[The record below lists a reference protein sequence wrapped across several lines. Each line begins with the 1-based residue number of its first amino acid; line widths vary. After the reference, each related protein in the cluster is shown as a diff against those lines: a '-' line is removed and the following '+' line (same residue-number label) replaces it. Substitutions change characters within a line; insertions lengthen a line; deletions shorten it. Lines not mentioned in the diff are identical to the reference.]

1 MSYFRGDD
9 FRQDYAKLGML
20 CATFPN
26 VPVIAMT
33 ATANKLDR
41 EHIKESLAL
50 QNCFELI
57 GNPDRKNIY
66 YEKVFRLGQDI
77 DAFEKICKPIATG
90 LLHMKVDY
98 PLTIIYMPLR
108 WCGFTYRLFEMIL
121 GKKQYYP
128 HDTLALPKNR
138 LFAQFHAPQTT
149 RMKDEI
155 LAQLSSK
162 TSNIR
167 VILATVAF
175 GMGVDIRAIRQVI
188 HIGPPRTIREYFQET
203 GRAGRDGEPSKAI
216 LYYNNKDIA
225 KNKPGLQEEV
235 RMYCK
240 IKDKCLR
247 ISLLECLDI
256 ENAVSLFPEH
266 LCCSICKNICT
277 CTECIHDALPQITI
291 TTYC

>member
-108 WCGFTYRLFEMIL
+108 WCGFIYRLFEMIL
-121 GKKQYYP
+121 GKNQYYP